1 MSRAEEMKQSTTATI
16 KKGSARFLG
25 LLVVAA
31 AVCLLAVEMKSSAF
45 DSRTRE
51 TPQTPAADQ
60 KTAEQVYKNI
70 QVLNGLPASELDGV
84 MYFMSA
90 SLGVACNHCHT
101 NPWESDLKSAKLAA
115 RKMIVMTSKLNKES
129 FSGNPVITCY
139 TCHRGRTNSVPLPP
153 VDPVSSPQPSEA
165 DVTRAKAPPLPSS
178 DEIIARYIRA
188 IGGETAIAKMKTR
201 VLRGTETINDRTT
214 APVTTPIEIYQTSE
228 NKLLMIR
235 STSVGSS
242 LQGFDG
248 ARGWTRDSRGLR
260 DMDAR
265 ELVGAR
271 RSADFFRYLKI
282 KETYPQ
288 MRVLAREKVGTREAY
303 VVGATSRDDSRERL
317 YFDEDT
323 GLLIQ
328 RQVTFKTAFGG
339 IPEVTD
345 FDDYRDV
352 GGVRLPFSI
361 SWSRTPFGSLQK
373 FTEIK
378 LNVIVDDA
386 RFHSDAR

>member
-1 MSRAEEMKQSTTATI
+1 VSRAEEIEESTAATI
-16 KKGSARFLG
+16 KKGRARFLG

-31 AVCLLAVEMKSSAF
+31 ALCLLVEVTSNAF
-45 DSRTRE
+45 DSQTRE
-51 TPQTPAADQ
+51 TPQTPAAEE
-60 KTAEQVYKNI
+60 KTADQVYKNI

-101 NPWESDLKSAKLAA
+101 NPWDSDLKSAKLSA

-129 FSGNPVITCY
+129 FSGNPAITCY
-139 TCHRGRTNSVPLPP
+139 TCHRGRLNPVPLPP
-153 VDPVSSPQPSEA
+153 VDLLTSPQPAAA
-165 DVTRAKAPPLPSS
+165 DATRAKASPLLSG
-178 DEIIARYIRA
+178 DEIIGRYIRA

-201 VLRGTETINDRTT
+201 VLRGTETVTDRAT

-228 NKLLMIR
+228 DKLLMIR
-235 STSVGSS
+235 SASVGSS

-248 ARGWTRDSRGLR
+248 ARGWTRDFGGLR
-260 DMDAR
+260 EMNAM
-265 ELVGAR
+265 ELVVAR
-271 RSADFFRYLKI
+271 RAADFYRYFKI

-317 YFDEDT
+317 YFDAET
-323 GLLIQ
+323 GLLIR

-352 GGVRLPFSI
+352 GGVKLPFTI
-361 SWSRTPFGSLQK
+361 SWSRTPFGSVQR

-386 RFHSDAR
+386 RFHPDAR